1 METQVNLSLWDE
13 LGEEEKA
20 GDNLAAKVNY
30 LQTLDGGTEGYRLRR
45 IILCNF
51 WLYGMQEFEV
61 PHGRLF
67 LAGENAS
74 GKSSVLAAAL
84 PLALDGNI
92 SPNRIDTFGTRQRK
106 IDYYVLGSAESS
118 TPYLY
123 ERRTTYIALEFE
135 WCNPTQPPFAP
146 DIRQRWLEARTP
158 EERERARW
166 LTIGLSLAGNNN
178 ANEKVRPLRFLVTD
192 GSRFGYELRMTDQK
206 SVAYDHPT
214 FKRLLNENGRGII
227 CDTVADYQ
235 SHVARY
241 LFNIDEIRDFQN
253 IINMMLVIR
262 QPNLGTEINFSRV
275 HDYLKQ
281 ALPRIPDEI
290 TRRVTGTL
298 ERIDNIQNQLERLQ
312 EAFDAAT
319 TLDNAAQ
326 KLALAGARRAAL
338 GYLKTRSS
346 ENSFQG
352 RVTGLEKDKAS
363 AEAELERAQTTYAAL
378 GQEEEEVNGQLAALE
393 ASETMQVAE
402 KIAAAR
408 SQAQEAQNQLSRQTA
423 QLESARQALL
433 SAQVRQE
440 RVVNGWNKWQED
452 SLKAARTMVRR
463 AENEAEWALA
473 QTQLEELERQLG
485 ALTLLVEQFPAL
497 GLTLEALGGVQ
508 SEERIQKL
516 LQLEEL
522 HREREAK
529 ATEARLAS
537 DKAAE
542 RRAEYDQARQRRDE
556 SQQAVNEAREE
567 LANGWR
573 QLHRGES
580 WLSYFPD
587 YRLAE
592 IVSNTLRATLEE
604 YRTLAESVLKE
615 IGRAGAQLDE
625 SYSRLMQEKGAQQI
639 RLAELEREY
648 RQKQAEPDRL
658 PLRSARRQAAR
669 DLLAERQITAMPL
682 YALLDFK
689 PELAPGQTG
698 QVEQM
703 LEEAGLLDAL
713 VVPAAKRQA
722 ALDLLSANNL
732 SDSFLASNNSVSSS
746 ANSGSATLAD
756 WLVFDPASVKDGANK
771 EEWRQVVSEILD
783 GLALEAPQPGKAL
796 SWQQGLLIG
805 QTGETEAPGYV
816 GVANRQRLRQ
826 QELAE
831 LEKRLHHAQEELSA
845 LEQRSRQN
853 RAERQSLE
861 REQSQLELLTR
872 AESVASAE
880 SERDWAEAERHKAER
895 LLNEAQERERESRQQ
910 LNQLTSRILQESESV
925 PGAANDPRRVRSILD
940 ATVRLQNEARV
951 LWQNLATGEERWH
964 SYRETVTS
972 LEAARKSEQLAATL
986 QAESQARATRAQAEL
1001 AELEKLTESP
1011 DWQELVNRL
1020 SHLRERRKQLPH
1032 ELQKAAMERG
1042 SAEGRLRGILENLEQ
1057 AQQNL
1062 EEART
1067 RRLAAQLTFAMRLAF
1082 YPAGSLIEAR
1092 ALDEKGE
1099 TFRAAN
1105 NLLREREKEG
1115 DVLPSEEELDAEY
1128 NRVAGQLLSEFNRQ
1142 RPFLAE
1148 YGPDLDEESRI
1159 VFVAEDQ
1166 IEPPALLNLLANQID
1181 VQKALLDKEERIL
1194 FEDFLLQEMAEAIRF
1209 HITEAEEWVGNIN
1222 RVLHNLPMV
1231 GERYSLEW
1239 KPLDASEI
1247 AEGSGS
1253 HIARHHRLLSKP
1265 VQELSQEESQLILD
1279 ALRREIAGLRLRQK
1293 DEPGLNF
1300 MEALVQIFDY
1310 REWFRF
1316 GVFITPQGGNRL
1328 RLTDRNAG
1336 ARSGAEQLFALY
1348 VPLFAALAA
1357 LYSSYAAPGSP
1368 RLLALDEAFDKASL
1382 ANTQKIMQFLVLQ
1395 GFQWIMTGPQVSG
1408 MGSGVPVSAEYQMLH
1423 EKGSSVATA
1432 VPFYWIA
1439 GEAQADP

>member
-1 METQVNLSLWDE
+1 MDAQVNLSLWDE

-20 GDNLAAKVNY
+20 DSSLAGKVNY
-30 LQTLDGGTEGYRLRR
+30 LQTLDGGAEGYRLRR

-51 WLYGMQEFEV
+51 WLYGLQEFEV

-84 PLALDGNI
+84 PMALDGNI

-123 ERRTTYIALEFE
+123 DRRTTYIALEFE

-178 ANEKVRPLRFLVTD
+178 ANEKVRPLRFLLTD
-192 GSRFGYELRMTDQK
+192 GSRFGYELRMIDQK
-206 SVAYDHPT
+206 NVAYDHPT
-214 FKRLLNENGRGII
+214 FKRLLHENGRGII

-235 SHVARY
+235 AHVARY

-319 TLDNAAQ
+319 TLDNSAQ
-326 KLALAGARRAAL
+326 RLALAGARRAAL
-338 GYLKTRSS
+338 AYLKARSS

-352 RVTGLEKDKAS
+352 RVTGLERDKTS
-363 AEAELERAQTTYAAL
+363 AEAEQERAQLQYGVL

-408 SQAQEAQNQLSRQTA
+408 GQAQEAQHQLSRQTT
-423 QLESARQALL
+423 QLESARQALN

-440 RVVNGWNKWQED
+440 RTVSGWNKWHQD
-452 SLKAARTMVRR
+452 SVKAARTMAHR
-463 AENEAEWALA
+463 AEAEAEWALA
-473 QTQLEELERQLG
+473 QSQLEELERQLN
-485 ALTLLVEQFPAL
+485 AVTLLSEQFPVF
-497 GLTLEALGGVQ
+497 GLTLEALGGAQ
-508 SEERIQKL
+508 AEERIQKL
-516 LQLEEL
+516 VQLEEL

-529 ATEARLAS
+529 ATETRLAT

-542 RRAEYDQARQRRDE
+542 RRAEYDQSRQRRDE
-556 SQQAVNEAREE
+556 TQQRVNEAREE
-567 LANGWR
+567 LANYWR
-573 QLHRGES
+573 QLHRAES
-580 WLSYFPD
+580 WLSSFPD

-592 IVSNTLRATLEE
+592 IVSNVLRATLEE
-604 YRTLAESVLKE
+604 YRTLAESAMKE

-669 DLLAERQITAMPL
+669 DLLAQRQISVMPL
-682 YALLDFK
+682 YSLLDFR
-689 PELAPGQTG
+689 PELAPGQAG
-698 QVEQM
+698 QIEQM

-713 VVPAAKRQA
+713 VVPAAKRPA

-732 SDSFLASNNSVSSS
+732 SDSFLASGAVSGK
-746 ANSGSATLAD
+746 AGATLSN
-756 WLVFDPASVKDGANK
+756 WLVFDPSSLKDGVAT
-771 EEWRQVVSEILD
+771 EEWQQSVREILE

-796 SWQQGLLIG
+796 SWQQGLLVG
-805 QTGETEAPGYV
+805 QTAETDPPGYV

-831 LEKRLHHAQEELSA
+831 LEKRLHHAQEELRT

-861 REQSQLELLTR
+861 HEQTQLEQMAR
-872 AESVASAE
+872 AEAVARSE
-880 SERDWAEAERHKAER
+880 VERDRVEAERHKAER

-910 LNQLTSRILQESESV
+910 LNQLTTRILQESESV

-940 ATVRLQNEARV
+940 ATVRLQNDARV
-951 LWQNLATGEERWH
+951 LAQNLATGEERWH
-964 SYRETVTS
+964 AYHETVSS
-972 LEAARKSEQLAATL
+972 LEAARQSEQLAAGL

-1011 DWQELVNRL
+1011 DWQELVERL
-1020 SHLRERRKQLPH
+1020 SHLRQRRKQLPQ
-1032 ELQKAAMERG
+1032 ELQRAAMERG
-1042 SAEGRLRGILENLEQ
+1042 STEGRLRGILENLEQ
-1057 AQQNL
+1057 ALQNL

-1067 RRLAAQLTFAMRLAF
+1067 RRQATQLTFALKLAF
-1082 YPAGSLIEAR
+1082 YPAASLIEAR
-1092 ALDEKGE
+1092 ALDENGE

-1105 NLLREREKEG
+1105 NLLREKEG
-1115 DVLPSEEELDAEY
+1115 DSLPSEEELEAEY
-1128 NRVAGQLLSEFNRQ
+1128 NRLAGQLLSEFNRQ

-1181 VQKALLDKEERIL
+1181 VQKTLLDKEERVL

-1209 HITEAEEWVGNIN
+1209 HITEAEQWVDNIN

-1239 KPLDASEI
+1239 KPLDTSEI

-1265 VQELSQEESQLILD
+1265 IQELSQEESQLILD

-1300 MEALVQIFDY
+1300 MDALVQIFDY

-1368 RLLALDEAFDKASL
+1368 RLLALDEAFDKSSL

-1423 EKGSSVATA
+1423 EKGSNVATA

-1439 GEAQADP
+1439 GEAANT

>member
-1 METQVNLSLWDE
+1 METQLNVGLWDE
-13 LGEEEKA
+13 LGEKERA
-20 GDNLAAKVNY
+20 DSTLAAKVNY
-30 LQTLDGGTEGYRLRR
+30 LQTLDGGSEGYRLRR

-84 PLALDGNI
+84 PMALDGNI

-135 WCNPTQPPFAP
+135 WCNSAQPPFAP
-146 DIRQRWLEARTP
+146 DLRQRWLEARTP
-158 EERERARW
+158 EERERSRW

-178 ANEKVRPLRFLVTD
+178 ANEKVRPLRFVITD
-192 GSRFGYELRMTDQK
+192 GSRFGHELKMIDQK
-206 SVAYDHPT
+206 NVAYDHPT
-214 FKRLLNENGRGII
+214 FKRLLNEGGRGII

-262 QPNLGTEINFSRV
+262 QPNLGTEINFSQV
-275 HDYLKQ
+275 HQYLKQ

-319 TLDNAAQ
+319 TLDRASQ
-326 KLALAGARRAAL
+326 KLALAGAQRAAL
-338 GYLKTRSS
+338 GYLKARSS

-352 RVTGLEKDKAS
+352 RVTGLERDKAS
-363 AEAELERAQTTYAAL
+363 AEVELERAQAHYAAL
-378 GQEEEEVNGQLAALE
+378 GSEEEEVSGQLAALE

-408 SQAQEAQNQLSRQTA
+408 SQAQEAQNQLTRQTA
-423 QLESARQALL
+423 QLESTRQALL
-433 SAQVRQE
+433 SAQTRQE
-440 RVVNGWNKWQED
+440 RVVNGWNKWQQET
-452 SLKAARTMVRR
+452 LQAARTMTRR
-463 AENEAEWALA
+463 AAAEADWPLA
-473 QTQLEELERQLG
+473 HTQLEELERQLKS
-485 ALTLLVEQFPAL
+485 LTLLSEAFPTL
-497 GLTLEALGGVQ
+497 GLALEALGGAQ
-508 SEERIQKL
+508 SEERIHRL

-529 ATEARLAS
+529 TTQARLAT
-537 DKAAE
+537 DQAAE
-542 RRAEYDQARQRRDE
+542 KRAEYDQARQNRDE
-556 SQQAVNEAREE
+556 TQQAVSEAREE
-567 LANGWR
+567 LANRWR
-573 QLHRGES
+573 QLHRSES
-580 WLSYFPD
+580 WLSNFPD

-592 IVSNTLRATLEE
+592 IVSNALRATLEE
-604 YRTLAESVLKE
+604 YRALAESVLKE

-625 SYSRLMQEKGAQQI
+625 SFSRLMQEKGAQQI
-639 RLAELEREY
+639 KLAELEREY
-648 RQKQAEPDRL
+648 HRKQAEPDRL

-669 DLLAERQITAMPL
+669 DLLAQRQIGAIPL
-682 YALLDFK
+682 YALLDFR
-689 PELAPGQTG
+689 PELEPGQAG
-698 QVEQM
+698 QIEQM

-713 VVPAAKRQA
+713 VVPASKRQS

-732 SDSFLASNNSVSSS
+732 SDTFLATTAASNNS
-746 ANSGSATLAD
+746 GATLAD
-756 WLVFDPASVKDGANK
+756 WLRFDPTSLKVGAD
-771 EEWRQVVSEILD
+771 EWQSAALEILQALP
-783 GLALEAPQPGKAL
+783 LAAPQPGKTL
-796 SWQQGLLIG
+796 SWQQGMLHG
-805 QTGETEAPGYV
+805 QTGEAAAPGYI
-816 GVANRQRLRQ
+816 GIANRQRLRQ

-831 LEKRLHHAQEELSA
+831 LEKRLQHAQQELST

-853 RAERQSLE
+853 RSDRQALE
-861 REQSQLELLTR
+861 QEQSQLEQLARAATVLTAETERDR
-872 AESVASAE
+872 AET
-880 SERDWAEAERHKAER
+880 ERHKAER
-895 LLNEAQERERESRQQ
+895 LLNEAQERERDSRQQ
-910 LNQLTSRILQESESV
+910 LNNLTARILQESESV
-925 PGAANDPRRVRSILD
+925 PGAANDPRRVRAILD
-940 ATVRLQNEARV
+940 ATVQLQNEARV
-951 LWQNLATGEERWH
+951 LQQNLTTGEERWQAYH
-964 SYRETVTS
+964 ETIAS
-972 LEAARKSEQLAATL
+972 LEAARQSEQLAAGL
-986 QAESQARATRAQAEL
+986 QAESQARATRVQAEL

-1011 DWQELVNRL
+1011 DWQELVDRL
-1020 SHLRERRKQLPH
+1020 SHLRERRKKLPH

-1057 AQQNL
+1057 ALQNL

-1067 RRLAAQLTFAMRLAF
+1067 KRLATQTTFALKLAF
-1082 YPAGSLIEAR
+1082 YPAATLIEAR

-1099 TFRAAN
+1099 IFRAAN
-1105 NLLREREKEG
+1105 NLLREKEG
-1115 DVLPSEEELDAEY
+1115 EALPSEEELEAAY
-1128 NRVAGQLLSEFNRQ
+1128 NRMAGQLLSEFNRQ

-1166 IEPPALLNLLANQID
+1166 IELPALLNLLANQID
-1181 VQKALLDKEERIL
+1181 LQKTLLDKEERVL

-1209 HITEAEEWVGNIN
+1209 HITEAEQWVDNIN

-1231 GERYSLEW
+1231 GERYALEW
-1239 KPLDASEI
+1239 KPLNADEI

-1253 HIARHHRLLSKP
+1253 HIARHHRILSKP
-1265 VQELSQEESQLILD
+1265 VQELTPEESQLILD

-1300 MEALVQIFDY
+1300 MDALIQIFDY

-1316 GVFITPQGGNRL
+1316 GVFITPQGGNRI

-1368 RLLALDEAFDKASL
+1368 RLLALDEAFDKSSL

-1439 GEAQADP
+1439 GESDNS